1 MQAIVR
7 DGFPTDLIKVA
18 YLPFAVVFVTPAIYF
33 PYTVAIISSISL
45 NSICSNTDFE
55 HLISSSLRMEILPAT
70 PGKRKSPNESSD
82 THSHPSTV
90 ELFYDWPSDRK
101 IPPEDATVV
110 YINTMVEAKKL
121 SIGNKIAAVREA
133 VAHLLQ
139 RFWTLDG
146 PACPMKR
153 PHDRMRTK
161 SHINAV
167 FGAKELPNAD
177 KISVVH
183 AAAIHIVQCFTA
195 VIEKTAPGSV
205 SSETLE
211 CHIGNLR
218 ASDEA
223 SISISKKT
231 KIIVNATLYLLEEF
245 CLIDPNTCM
254 TVCEDENGSDTGT
267 GCG

>member
-1 MQAIVR
+1 
-7 DGFPTDLIKVA
+7 
-18 YLPFAVVFVTPAIYF
+18 
-33 PYTVAIISSISL
+33 
-45 NSICSNTDFE
+45 
-55 HLISSSLRMEILPAT
+55 MEILPAT
-70 PGKRKSPNESSD
+70 PGKRKSPSESSD

-121 SIGNKIAAVREA
+121 SIGYKIAAVREA

-146 PACPMKR
+146 PACARKR
-153 PHDRMRTK
+153 THHRMRTK

-167 FGAKELPNAD
+167 FGAKELPNAE
-177 KISVVH
+177 KISVVR
-183 AAAIHIVQCFTA
+183 AAAIHLLQCFTA
-195 VIEKTAPGSV
+195 VIVRTTPSSV
-205 SSETLE
+205 GSETLGG
-211 CHIGNLR
+211 HIGYLR

-231 KIIVNATLYLLEEF
+231 KIVVNATLYLLEEF

-254 TVCEDENGSDTGT
+254 TVCEDENGSDTGI
-267 GCG
+267 GCE